1 MYKICDKT
9 KHVLESFDLLCQKEK
24 SRVLHK
30 MIDIANARH
39 MMATEKLG
47 SKTTILE
54 LLTFLHNEMNE
65 G

>member
-1 MYKICDKT
+1 
-9 KHVLESFDLLCQKEK
+9 
-24 SRVLHK
+24 